1 MTHAGSSVLYRDE
14 DLLVRRGGGHGSLA
28 CVVTFDSYTDVL
40 DLDRP
45 AFGEHFLAGEHI
57 DAVHV
62 LSRSNRWYQHSGM
75 EAACASVR
83 AAVRDYDRVV
93 AYGSSMGGYAALRL
107 AGLVGARTVLA
118 LSPQWTIDWRRV
130 PWERRWA
137 ESSRVFEDVWESSVP
152 PPPIDEAFVIFDPLL
167 RDRRHVEGLERD
179 GYRFQRVEIPG
190 GGHPVGGFLAEIGLL
205 RPAVLDVV
213 AGRFNP
219 GQWREAALRGRA
231 GSAQALLAESSRVS
245 KARIGRRLAL
255 LQRAARI
262 APSDPIVLSRLA
274 LELAWAG
281 RPADALAH
289 HRRALEIQPEQP
301 TLLMHLSCILE
312 IAGDREGARRVMA
325 EVCTSPT
332 SEFYRPR
339 LDALSAPVAAGR
351 RWPRWLRRM
360 VGARPSPLAGVNV

>member
-1 MTHAGSSVLYRDE
+1 M
-14 DLLVRRGGGHGSLA
+14 
-28 CVVTFDSYTDVL
+28 TFDSYTDVF
-40 DLDRP
+40 DLDRLG
-45 AFGEHFLAGEHI
+45 FGEHFFAGERI

-62 LSRSNRWYQHSGM
+62 QSRNNQWYQHTGM

-83 AAVRDYDRVV
+83 AAVRGYDRVI

-118 LSPQWTIDWRRV
+118 LSPQWTIDWRRA

-137 ESSRVFEDVWESSVP
+137 ENSRVFEDVWEGSVP

-167 RDRRHVEGLERD
+167 RDRRHVQGLEHE
-179 GYRFQRVEIPG
+179 GFRFQRVEIPG
-190 GGHPVGGFLAEIGLL
+190 GGHPVGGFLAEISLL
-205 RPAVLDVV
+205 RPAVLDVI

-219 GQWREAALRGRA
+219 GQWRQAALQQRA
-231 GSAQALLAESSRVS
+231 TSAQALLAESSRVS

-255 LQRAARI
+255 LQRAAQI
-262 APSDPIVLSRLA
+262 APRDPIVLSRFA

-281 RPADALAH
+281 RPADALAY
-289 HRRALEIQPEQP
+289 HRQALEIQPGQP

-325 EVCTSPT
+325 EVCASPT

-339 LDALSAPVAAGR
+339 LNALMVPPAAGR
-351 RWPRWLRRM
+351 QCPGWLRRM
-360 VGARPSPLAGVNV
+360 MGGRPSLLAGVNV

>member
-1 MTHAGSSVLYRDE
+1 MTHTGPSVLYRDE
-14 DLLVRRGGGHGSLA
+14 ELLVRHQSGHGTSA
-28 CVVTFDSYTDVL
+28 CVVTFDSYTDVF

-45 AFGEHFLAGEHI
+45 AFGEHFFAGERI
-57 DAVHV
+57 DAIHV

-118 LSPQWTIDWRRV
+118 LSPQWTIDWRRAS
-130 PWERRWA
+130 WERRWA

-167 RDRRHVEGLERD
+167 RDRRHVDGLERD
-179 GYRFQRVEIPG
+179 GYRFQRVEVPG

-219 GQWREAALRGRA
+219 GQWREAALQGRS

-245 KARIGRRLAL
+245 KARIGRRLDL

-262 APSDPIVLSRLA
+262 APGDPIVLSRLA

-325 EVCTSPT
+325 EVCASPT

>member
-1 MTHAGSSVLYRDE
+1 MHASSSILYRDQE
-14 DLLVRRGGGHGSLA
+14 LLVRHQSGHGTSV
-28 CVVTFDSYTDVL
+28 CVVTFDSYSDVL

-45 AFGEHFLAGEHI
+45 AFGEHFFAGERI

-62 LSRSNRWYQHSGM
+62 LSRSNRWYQYPDM
-75 EAACASVR
+75 EAACTSVR
-83 AAVRDYDRVV
+83 AAVRGYDRVV

-107 AGLVGARTVLA
+107 AGLVGARAVLA
-118 LSPQWTIDWRRV
+118 LSPQWTIDWRRAS
-130 PWERRWA
+130 WERRWA
-137 ESSRVFEDVWESSVP
+137 ESSRVFEDVWEGSVP
-152 PPPIDEAFVIFDPLL
+152 PPSIEETFVIFDPLL
-167 RDRRHVEGLERD
+167 RDRRHVDGLERD
-179 GYRFQRVEIPG
+179 GYRFRHVEIPG

-205 RPAVLDVV
+205 RPAVLDVI
-213 AGRFNP
+213 AGRFDP
-219 GQWREAALRGRA
+219 EQWRRAALEKRS

-255 LQRAARI
+255 LQRAAQI

-281 RPADALAH
+281 RSTDALAH
-289 HRRALEIQPEQP
+289 HRRALEIQPGQP

-325 EVCTSPT
+325 EICMSPS

-339 LDALSAPVAAGR
+339 LDALSAPIAIGCG
-351 RWPRWLRRM
+351 WPGWLRRM
-360 VGARPSPLAGVNV
+360 VGRRPYALASVNV

>member
-1 MTHAGSSVLYRDE
+1 MHTGSSILYRDE
-14 DLLVRRGGGHGSLA
+14 ELLVRHQSGHGTSA

-45 AFGEHFLAGEHI
+45 AFGEHFFAGERI

-62 LSRSNRWYQHSGM
+62 LSRSNRWYQHPGM

-83 AAVRDYDRVV
+83 AAVCDYDRVV

-118 LSPQWTIDWRRV
+118 LSPQWTIDWRRAS
-130 PWERRWA
+130 WERRWA
-137 ESSRVFEDVWESSVP
+137 ESSRMFEDLWEGSVP
-152 PPPIDEAFVIFDPLL
+152 PPPIEEAFVIFDPLL

-205 RPAVLDVV
+205 RPAVLDVI
-213 AGRFNP
+213 AGRFDP
-219 GQWREAALRGRA
+219 GQWRQAALEKRS

-245 KARIGRRLAL
+245 KGRIGRRLAL
-255 LQRAARI
+255 LQRAAQI
-262 APSDPIVLSRLA
+262 APGDPIVLSRLA

-289 HRRALEIQPEQP
+289 HRRALEIQPGQP

-325 EVCTSPT
+325 EVCASPS
-332 SEFYRPR
+332 SEFYQPR
-339 LDALSAPVAAGR
+339 LAALSAPVATGR
-351 RWPRWLRRM
+351 RWPGWLRRM
-360 VGARPSPLAGVNV
+360 TGGRPSLLAGVNV